1 MKLVSKVKGMVS
13 DVKQHWNTPKPG
25 RLVPYKEVAAYG
37 FGGMGI
43 YWATILS
50 SQIGLSANNFL
61 VGHAINLKPVDLQI
75 MLNIANLIGFAITF
89 VRSYFYDNIN
99 SKDGKIRPFLKWSLI
114 PLAVLSTAFVWMP
127 YERMEYYQ
135 KVIVVEIFYLAIA
148 FFSPYVTEGF
158 YMLAQVMSSDS
169 NERTDV
175 MSIGQLLMSF
185 APTLSNLFV
194 PYLAMLTGGMTD
206 LRTYRIIYP
215 IISIIGLPLAFLTY
229 SGTRERIIKP
239 KDEPFSVTFK
249 DAIVTISKNK
259 YYWIINIAGWLG
271 FLESASG
278 VILTWTFVYGMPEKQ
293 QHMGLATTIISNG
306 ALWAMLSAP
315 FIIRKLGKRKLLIG
329 CNVANVILLSLLYPF
344 YKNMIA
350 VIVISYINNFF
361 SVFYNIYF
369 YGLNADMKDYH
380 QYKFRE
386 RVDGMFAVVGTIGTV
401 LGFGTGMVI
410 PVLYQRMGLKD
421 DYSVLYDAT
430 IRENLFEVLI
440 IASIA
445 GAILNVIP
453 YFFYDM
459 TEQKHAGIV
468 KVLKLRAM
476 FGDYAAGNA
485 DPEQLR
491 EGIEII
497 ESVGTYTGKE
507 AVIND
512 YIREELDQYSS
523 PVFLATL
530 SDAREL
536 VAAGIDSLRYY
547 NEDTYKEIKSRV
559 CTTKEEKE
567 IRKNALERAKSLRK
581 SATLFNKHYPDG
593 IIAPDAR
600 LKHELHS
607 REVKGM
613 KETIRL
619 KKEISQFKKTE
630 SIYNNTIKPFVQ
642 AERLIKEYEGFSNL
656 DLIRQSVNESSEAE
670 I

>member
-13 DVKQHWNTPKPG
+13 DVKQHWNTPKQG

-259 YYWIINIAGWLG
+259 YYWIINIAGWIG

-315 FIIRKLGKRKLLIG
+315 FIIRKLGKRNLLIG
-329 CNVANVILLSLLYPF
+329 CNIANVILLSLLYPF

-430 IRENLFEVLI
+430 LRENLFEVLI

-512 YIREELDQYSS
+512 YIREELEQYSS

-547 NEDTYKEIKSRV
+547 NEDAYKEIKSRV

-567 IRKNALERAKSLRK
+567 IRKNALERAKALRK

-600 LKHELHS
+600 LKDELHS
-607 REVKGM
+607 REAKGM

-619 KKEISQFKKTE
+619 KKEINQFKKTE

-642 AERLIKEYEGFSNL
+642 AEKLIKEYEGFNNL
-656 DLIRQSVNESSEAE
+656 DLIRQSVNEASEV
-670 I
+670 

>member
-13 DVKQHWNTPKPG
+13 DVKQHWNTPKQG

-75 MLNIANLIGFAITF
+75 MLNIANLIGFATTF

-259 YYWIINIAGWLG
+259 YYWIINIAGWIG

-315 FIIRKLGKRKLLIG
+315 FIIRKLGKRNLLIG

-512 YIREELDQYSS
+512 YIREELDQYNS

-536 VAAGIDSLRYY
+536 VAAEIDSLRYY
-547 NEDTYKEIKSRV
+547 NEDAYKEIKSRV

-600 LKHELHS
+600 LKDELHS
-607 REVKGM
+607 REAKGM

-642 AERLIKEYEGFSNL
+642 AEKLIKEYEGFSNL

>member
-13 DVKQHWNTPKPG
+13 DVKQHWNTPKQG

-114 PLAVLSTAFVWMP
+114 PLAVLATAFVWMP

-185 APTLSNLFV
+185 APTLSNLLV

-259 YYWIINIAGWLG
+259 YYRIINIAGWIG

-278 VILTWTFVYGMPEKQ
+278 VILTWTFVYGMPEQQ

-315 FIIRKLGKRKLLIG
+315 FIIRKLGKRNLLIG

-547 NEDTYKEIKSRV
+547 NEDAYKEIKSRV

-567 IRKNALERAKSLRK
+567 IRKNALERAKALRK

-607 REVKGM
+607 REAKGM

-642 AERLIKEYEGFSNL
+642 AERLIKEYEGFNNL
-656 DLIRQSVNESSEAE
+656 DLIRQSVNESSEV
-670 I
+670 

>member
-13 DVKQHWNTPKPG
+13 DVKQHWTTPKPG

-99 SKDGKIRPFLKWSLI
+99 SKDGKIRPFLKWSLV

-135 KVIVVEIFYLAIA
+135 KVIVVEIFYLAIS

-185 APTLSNLFV
+185 APALSNLFV

-215 IISIIGLPLAFLTY
+215 IISIVGLPLAFLTY

-259 YYWIINIAGWLG
+259 YYWIINIAGWIG

-315 FIIRKLGKRKLLIG
+315 FIIRKLGKRNLLIG
-329 CNVANVILLSLLYPF
+329 CNIANVILLSLLYPF

-440 IASIA
+440 IASIV

-536 VAAGIDSLRYY
+536 VAAGIGSLRYY
-547 NEDTYKEIKSRV
+547 NEDAYKEIKSRV

-567 IRKNALERAKSLRK
+567 IRKNALERAKALRK

-593 IIAPDAR
+593 IVTPDAR
-600 LKHELHS
+600 LKDELHS
-607 REVKGM
+607 REAKGM

-656 DLIRQSVNESSEAE
+656 DLIRQSVNEASEV
-670 I
+670 

>member
-13 DVKQHWNTPKPG
+13 DVKQHWNTPKQG

-259 YYWIINIAGWLG
+259 YYWIINIAGWIG

-315 FIIRKLGKRKLLIG
+315 FIIRKLGKRNLLIG

-512 YIREELDQYSS
+512 YIREELDQYNS

-547 NEDTYKEIKSRV
+547 NEDAYKEIKSRV

-600 LKHELHS
+600 LKDELHS
-607 REVKGM
+607 REAKGM

-642 AERLIKEYEGFSNL
+642 AEKLIKEYEGFSNL

>member
-13 DVKQHWNTPKPG
+13 DVKQHWTTPKPG

-99 SKDGKIRPFLKWSLI
+99 SKDGKIRPFLKWSLV

-135 KVIVVEIFYLAIA
+135 KVIVVEIFYLAIS

-215 IISIIGLPLAFLTY
+215 IISIVGLPLAFLTY

-259 YYWIINIAGWLG
+259 YYWIINIAGWIG

-315 FIIRKLGKRKLLIG
+315 FIIRKLGKRNLLIG
-329 CNVANVILLSLLYPF
+329 CNIANVILLSLLYPF

-440 IASIA
+440 IASIV

-485 DPEQLR
+485 DPEQLLTVPGVGENTAVLLKLVPALAAKYLASR
-491 EGIEII
+491 TDPDTILRSSQDLYQIFSPYFFGTRNEMSYLACFDSKLKLLGIRKLSEGTPMATEIGVRQI
-497 ESVGTYTGKE
+497 ASAALALNAT
-507 AVIND
+507 AVVLAHNHPSGLATPSNEDISTTR
-512 YIREELDQYSS
+512 YIQEVLRKLDITHYDHVILADDDMVSLRDS
-523 PVFLATL
+523 GYFLAL
-530 SDAREL
+530 
-536 VAAGIDSLRYY
+536 
-547 NEDTYKEIKSRV
+547 
-559 CTTKEEKE
+559 
-567 IRKNALERAKSLRK
+567 
-581 SATLFNKHYPDG
+581 HY
-593 IIAPDAR
+593 
-600 LKHELHS
+600 
-607 REVKGM
+607 
-613 KETIRL
+613 
-619 KKEISQFKKTE
+619 
-630 SIYNNTIKPFVQ
+630 
-642 AERLIKEYEGFSNL
+642 
-656 DLIRQSVNESSEAE
+656 
-670 I
+670 

>member
-13 DVKQHWNTPKPG
+13 DVKQHWNTPKQG

-259 YYWIINIAGWLG
+259 YYWIINIAGWIG

-278 VILTWTFVYGMPEKQ
+278 VILTWTFVYGMPEQQ

-315 FIIRKLGKRKLLIG
+315 FIIRKLGKRNLLIG

-350 VIVISYINNFF
+350 VIIISYINNFF

-430 IRENLFEVLI
+430 LRENLFEVLI

-567 IRKNALERAKSLRK
+567 IRKNALERAKALRK

-607 REVKGM
+607 REAKGM

-656 DLIRQSVNESSEAE
+656 DLIRQSVNEASEV
-670 I
+670 

>member
-135 KVIVVEIFYLAIA
+135 KVIVVEIFYLAIS

-259 YYWIINIAGWLG
+259 YYWIINIAGWIG

-315 FIIRKLGKRKLLIG
+315 FIIRKLGKRNLLIG

-512 YIREELDQYSS
+512 YIREELDQYNS

-547 NEDTYKEIKSRV
+547 NEDAYKEIKSRV

-600 LKHELHS
+600 LRDELHS
-607 REVKGM
+607 REAKGM

-642 AERLIKEYEGFSNL
+642 AEKLIKEYEGFSNL